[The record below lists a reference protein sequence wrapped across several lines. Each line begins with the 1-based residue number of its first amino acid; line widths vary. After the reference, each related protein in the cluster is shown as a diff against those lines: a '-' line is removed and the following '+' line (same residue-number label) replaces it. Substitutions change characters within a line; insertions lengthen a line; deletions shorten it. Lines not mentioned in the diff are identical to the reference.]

1 MKINLLFKF
10 YFCLF
15 EIKVRAKKQNLYE
28 ERIIGGD
35 LPVLLWIV
43 EKVNK
48 QEISSQH
55 FQKNNKIKCRKNQG
69 KGNKNKSNNDA
80 NKFFF
85 PDKGGGWY

>member
-1 MKINLLFKF
+1 MKEFIFK
-10 YFCLF
+10 
-15 EIKVRAKKQNLYE
+15 

-55 FQKNNKIKCRKNQG
+55 FQKKNKIKCRKNKG
-69 KGNKNKSNNDA
+69 KGNKNQSNNDA

-85 PDKGGGWY
+85 PDKGGDWY

>member
-15 EIKVRAKKQNLYE
+15 EIKVRAKTQNLYE
-28 ERIIGGD
+28 EIIIGGD

-48 QEISSQH
+48 QEISS
-55 FQKNNKIKCRKNQG
+55 
-69 KGNKNKSNNDA
+69 
-80 NKFFF
+80 
-85 PDKGGGWY
+85 